1 MIKELLI
8 EVEKVSG
15 LTIQT
20 RGDCEF
26 LSSLILQETDQFIS
40 YNTLRRLFGL
50 ARAGKPRRQ
59 TLDTLAQFCGFKN
72 YSEYCGAQPKLN
84 RWKQRER
91 LYNVIADKSTPG
103 VIAFFNELENDL
115 MKLELLLVVL
125 REAYI
130 SSNDHLIMA
139 LLDSDAYQLQSQ
151 PYTYQIHVAIAMGL
165 AIREQPLEKHAK
177 LLSQPRVVDAVFLRL
192 IDYSALNGYYGQW
205 ISMLSR
211 KKTSNECQVFIACL
225 RRFIAFL
232 NRQKIEPLEFE
243 SQNLRALPPP
253 LRGRIFAMQTLEPN
267 PLPFDSIW
275 FQLFNSLD
283 KADLE
288 LSAFIEPSTFA
299 ILSGNQS
306 LTAWLLEKVE
316 INESTLQQFQLH
328 DLHVHFLLQAM
339 HAIFDGQMKKAEF
352 WMSRFDENELRRP
365 SFAAMLMFPIRRV
378 EAELNGTADIYPIEV
393 ETIVEKLGHSWFCE
407 ELWTNFF
414 ESKSPKT
421 SS

>member
-1 MIKELLI
+1 
-8 EVEKVSG
+8 
-15 LTIQT
+15 
-20 RGDCEF
+20 
-26 LSSLILQETDQFIS
+26 
-40 YNTLRRLFGL
+40 
-50 ARAGKPRRQ
+50 
-59 TLDTLAQFCGFKN
+59 
-72 YSEYCGAQPKLN
+72 
-84 RWKQRER
+84 
-91 LYNVIADKSTPG
+91 
-103 VIAFFNELENDL
+103 
-115 MKLELLLVVL
+115 
-125 REAYI
+125 
-130 SSNDHLIMA
+130 
-139 LLDSDAYQLQSQ
+139 
-151 PYTYQIHVAIAMGL
+151 MGL

-232 NRQKIEPLEFE
+232 NRQKIESLEFE
-243 SQNLRALPPP
+243 SQNLHALPPP

-275 FQLFNSLD
+275 LQLFNSLD

-288 LSAFIEPSTFA
+288 LPAFIEPSTFA

-365 SFAAMLMFPIRRV
+365 SFAALLMFPIRRV

-393 ETIVEKLGHSWFCE
+393 KTIVEKLGHSWFCE

>member
-1 MIKELLI
+1 MIQELLI
-8 EVEKVSG
+8 AVEKKSG
-15 LTIQT
+15 LTVQS

-72 YSEYCGAQPKLN
+72 YGEYCGVQPKLN
-84 RWKQRER
+84 LWKQREK
-91 LYNVIADKSTPG
+91 LYNVLADENPQG
-103 VIAFFNELENDL
+103 VLGFFSELEDGL
-115 MKLELLLVVL
+115 MKLELLMVVL

-130 SSNDHLIMA
+130 SCKDHLIMD
-139 LLDSDAYQLQSQ
+139 LLDSDAYPLESQ

-165 AIREQPLEKHAK
+165 VIREQPLEKHAK
-177 LLSQPRVVDAVFLRL
+177 LLSHPRVVDAVFLRL

-205 ISMLSR
+205 ISMLNR
-211 KKTSNECQVFIACL
+211 KKTSNECEVFIACAQ
-225 RRFIAFL
+225 RFIAFL

-243 SQNLRALPPP
+243 NQNLLDLPPP

-275 FQLFNSLD
+275 LQLFNSLD
-283 KADLE
+283 RADLE

-306 LTAWLLEKVE
+306 LAAWLLEKVE

-339 HAIFDGQMKKAEF
+339 HSIFEGRMKKAEF
-352 WMSRFDENELRRP
+352 WMSRFDETELRRP
-365 SFAAMLMFPIRRV
+365 SFAAMLTFPIRRI
-378 EAELNGTADIYPIEV
+378 EAELKGTAHLYPKEA
-393 ETIVEKLGHSWFCE
+393 ETIAKRLGHSWFCE
-407 ELWTNFF
+407 ELWANFF
-414 ESKSPKT
+414 RTT
-421 SS
+421 SH